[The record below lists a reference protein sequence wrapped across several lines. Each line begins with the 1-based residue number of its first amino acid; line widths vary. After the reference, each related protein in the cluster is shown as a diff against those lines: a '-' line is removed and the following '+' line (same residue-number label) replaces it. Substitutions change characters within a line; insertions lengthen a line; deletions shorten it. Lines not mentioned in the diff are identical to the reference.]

1 MMVASDSRGAGEVA
15 LELSVA
21 LQGLVMGLAYVAPIG
36 MQNLFVI
43 NAAVSQPRKRAMATA
58 LFVTLFDMTL
68 TLACFF
74 GIGAVMDAVP
84 WLGPLMQLLG
94 GALVVVIGLLL
105 ALPRKKKPSST
116 PNAAGSAAYA
126 RAKGKRLGGVFV
138 TALLVTW
145 CNPQAFI
152 DGTMMLGAFRATFE
166 GAEGLSFVLGACTAS
181 AVWFPGLALAV
192 SALGSR
198 FDDKVLRVI
207 NVVCGLVVI
216 CYGVRLI
223 AAFFGLA

>member
-1 MMVASDSRGAGEVA
+1 
-15 LELSVA
+15 
-21 LQGLVMGLAYVAPIG
+21 MGLAYIAPIG

-43 NAAVSQPRKRAMATA
+43 NAAVSQPRSRALVTA

-74 GIGAVMDAVP
+74 GVGAAMEAVP
-84 WLGPLMQLLG
+84 WLGSLMQLAG
-94 GALVVVIGLLL
+94 GALVMLIGIMLV
-105 ALPRKKKPSST
+105 LPRRQASASKPS
-116 PNAAGSAAYA
+116 AKAGFAYTW
-126 RAKGKRLGGVFV
+126 AKGSGLRGAFV

-152 DGTMMLGAFRATFE
+152 DGTMMLGAFRATFG
-166 GAEGLSFVLGACTAS
+166 GADGLSFVAGACTAS
-181 AVWFPGLALAV
+181 LVWFPGMALVV

-198 FDDKVLRVI
+198 FNDTVLRVV

-216 CYGVRLI
+216 AYGARLI
-223 AAFFGLA
+223 AAFFGVR